1 MHKWRTKVINW
12 FKSLSM
18 HVLFVIAVNDR
29 TTLYKTKVAQNTS
42 LLLNEPKTMYSATF
56 LSM

>member
-1 MHKWRTKVINW
+1 
-12 FKSLSM
+12 M
-18 HVLFVIAVNDR
+18 HVLFVFAVNDR

-42 LLLNEPKTMYSATF
+42 LLLNEPKTIYSATF